1 MSSSNR
7 PTINEVLDLGSGE
20 IIKSTAFFC
29 KSFDLIAQAR
39 SEQEKANQN
48 LRPKWLVCAVCGNNV
63 RILGGKD
70 KDTFARSKNFHFAHL
85 HNSDDCPIKT
95 TSKYSKLD
103 INRMKYR
110 GVPESRLHIEL
121 KENIAKGLRLNQQTK
136 GQVTEV
142 NVEQVIRSLDEIQWK
157 KPDINAVFN
166 EQRIAIELQLS
177 TTWLDVIVSRQH
189 FYKERGIFILWVF
202 NIFEASDDFRK
213 LTQSDIIYTNNYNA
227 FVLDPNAI
235 ERIAEKK
242 DLVLQCYYLHYFADK
257 AYLKSKWTHAEVTL
271 DQLIFDPVKVQ
282 VYYKDVSK
290 TKAAAEH
297 AVSAYIEADRQR
309 EAEERR
315 GRNRLINEKK
325 SMEREVTNLREDI
338 ESLEKDQATL
348 TTKADKISK
357 KLAEVSE
364 KIKSV
369 TERAE
374 EIYKRLE
381 LPRWFDL
388 PSAASE
394 IAEVYA
400 KRLKAIRKFMVEE
413 ASEQKDIEQRL
424 KNINACKQLVIN
436 SKTYYVLDKVKNWE
450 YIQENYAAMFSYRTD
465 QSGDLFNVPK
475 TEPLNKLQIE
485 QLRRNEHIV
494 FLADFKEQA
503 ATYSIEIERLNRRKE
518 KLSLIIVND
527 KNKFVAAIAQ
537 TLFNLYNLEEMKLLI
552 EEKETDAIISNVR
565 SQIVQK
571 NQRRNDL
578 NEKIDELYYLDYW
591 DD

>member
-7 PTINEVLDLGSGE
+7 PTIDEVLDLGSGE
-20 IIKSTAFFC
+20 IIKSTAFFR
-29 KSFDLIAQAR
+29 KSFDLITQAR

-103 INRMKYR
+103 IDRMKYR

-121 KENIAKGLRLNQQTK
+121 KENIAEGLRLNQQTK

-142 NVEQVIRSLDEIQWK
+142 NIEQVIRSLDEIQWK

-166 EQRIAIELQLS
+166 QQRTAIELQLS

-189 FYKERGIFILWVF
+189 FYKEQGIFILWVF

-257 AYLKSKWTHAEVTL
+257 ADLKSKWTHIEVTL

-290 TKAAAEH
+290 TKAAAER
-297 AVSAYIEADRQR
+297 AVAAYIEAESQR

-315 GRNRLINEKK
+315 ERNRLINEKK
-325 SMEREVTNLREDI
+325 SMEREVKNLRADI
-338 ESLEKDQATL
+338 ESLEKDEATL
-348 TTKADKISK
+348 TTKAGKISK
-357 KLAEVSE
+357 KLAEVSG

-374 EIYKRLE
+374 EIYERLE

-436 SKTYYVLDKVKNWE
+436 GKTYYVLDKVKNWE

-494 FLADFKEQA
+494 FLADFKEKA

-527 KNKFVAAIAQ
+527 KNKFSTAMAQ
-537 TLFNLYNLEEMKLLI
+537 TLFNLYNLEEVKLLT
-552 EEKETDAIISNVR
+552 EEKETDAVISNVR

-571 NQRRNDL
+571 N
-578 NEKIDELYYLDYW
+578 
-591 DD
+591 